1 MPETHETYSQP
12 AAHANVGH
20 TTTAWPQPPYFH
32 ALRGATIVPA
42 NTPEAIHAAA
52 TELLT
57 CLVTR
62 NPIPIEV
69 IASIIFTVTPDL
81 NAAFPAKAARMLGW
95 RHVALLCA
103 TEIAVP
109 GALPSCL
116 RVLMHF
122 TAAHPRDHYQ
132 PIYLHGTARLLADDA
147 TEG

>member
-1 MPETHETYSQP
+1 MSDTPDAHMQP

-20 TTTAWPQPPYFH
+20 TSTAWPQPPFFH
-32 ALRGATIVPA
+32 ALRGATIVAA
-42 NTPEAIHAAA
+42 NTAEAIHAAA

-57 CLVTR
+57 CMVTR
-62 NPIPIEV
+62 NAISIEA

-109 GALPSCL
+109 GALPACL

-122 TAAHPRDHYQ
+122 TAVQPRDRYQ
-132 PIYLHGTARLLADDA
+132 PVYLHGTARLLADDA
-147 TEG
+147 AEG